1 MNKEKKEE
9 LRKRCALK
17 LLEIE
22 QLKYKIE
29 KTKMSQKLMLQ
40 LKKLYGVNE

>member
-1 MNKEKKEE
+1 MNKEKRDY

-22 QLKYKIE
+22 QLKNKIE
-29 KTKMSQKLMLQ
+29 KTPMSQKLMLQ